1 MVFLAAT
8 LTLLLKS
15 CFPNTNKKEI
25 VIPKDYE
32 KVAHTLHKRHIKK
45 ESKKVS
51 HLGHFMKNIQSLS

>member
-15 CFPNTNKKEI
+15 CFPNTNKNEI

-45 ESKKVS
+45 KVR
-51 HLGHFMKNIQSLS
+51 K